1 MVWKLPKYDTGRKK
15 CKVMMSE
22 VWRGLENSDQAILER
37 VVLYLVFLIRS
48 PLIFGFE
55 AAVLWIWPDAF
66 SNVPRD
72 SGTSFHG

>member
-1 MVWKLPKYDTGRKK
+1 MRFG
-15 CKVMMSE
+15 E
-22 VWRGLENSDQAILER
+22 VLRTAITILER

-55 AAVLWIWPDAF
+55 AAGSVIWPDAF